1 MPLILFV
8 LGVIVTVLGFLT
20 IFSLKTLGLLGLLL
34 MLNVS
39 GAVSKLAVAFSGKHE
54 KSWSQPQNV
63 HLHVHQTKDG
73 KYELGHSAPGGW
85 EDRLG
90 KYGSSGEEVDN
101 VETNSLYDK
110 IYLNNLLLKHY
121 GHLNR

>member
-1 MPLILFV
+1 
-8 LGVIVTVLGFLT
+8 
-20 IFSLKTLGLLGLLL
+20 

-39 GAVSKLAVAFSGKHE
+39 GAATKLAVAFSGKHE
-54 KSWSQPQNV
+54 KAWSPPQNV

-73 KYELGHSAPGGW
+73 KFELDHTAPVW

-90 KYGSSGEEVDN
+90 RYGSSGEELDN
-101 VETNSLYDK
+101 VETSNLYDK